1 MPEQFWSPLVHGVL
15 TCCEIY
21 IIRPKQW
28 NSFCLLMAF
37 EDVEKWTH
45 LIRGREFQTVHFFC
59 WIWCQNYAPCFIH
72 AIWISKLE
80 WPNGVA
86 PFDVLQIYNVQP
98 VAKKTETFYWE
109 SRCRQKG
116 NANSKLWL
124 PHTNTVLR
132 CKKQCHEKIFS
143 FYQNWEFNMLIFFS
157 SSFFILNYW
166 KKLLKEQMSPR
177 GKSEFKTYTHLGCHL
192 KRLFWEVRTNI
203 IKELLFIIST
213 VRIQSEWD
221 CSKLYVISG
230 LSCSKEWLVPR
241 RLKIVF

>member
-1 MPEQFWSPLVHGVL
+1 MISSVFYRNSSDLPSLHGVL

-116 NANSKLWL
+116 NSDSKLWL
-124 PHTNTVLR
+124 PHTNNVLR
-132 CKKQCHEKIFS
+132 CIKQCHKKS
-143 FYQNWEFNMLIFFS
+143 NFYQNWEFNMLIFFF
-157 SSFFILNYW
+157 SSFYTQ
-166 KKLLKEQMSPR
+166 LLK
-177 GKSEFKTYTHLGCHL
+177 H
-192 KRLFWEVRTNI
+192 
-203 IKELLFIIST
+203 FIE
-213 VRIQSEWD
+213 RQKGNPN
-221 CSKLYVISG
+221 SKLTHHLLATYKKCSEKRELIS
-230 LSCSKEWLVPR
+230 W
-241 RLKIVF
+241 

>member
-1 MPEQFWSPLVHGVL
+1 MWNVEVSTVLSDSPSLHGVR

-21 IIRPKQW
+21 IIQPKQW

-98 VAKKTETFYWE
+98 VAKKIETFYWE

-116 NANSKLWL
+116 NPDSKLWL
-124 PHTNTVLR
+124 PHTNNVLR
-132 CKKQCHEKIFS
+132 CIKQCHEKIS
-143 FYQNWEFNMLIFFS
+143 FLSKLRIQHAYLFFLLFLYSITETFYWET
-157 SSFFILNYW
+157 
-166 KKLLKEQMSPR
+166 K
-177 GKSEFKTYTHLGCHL
+177 GKSKFKTYTPQYKNCCE
-192 KRLFWEVRTNI
+192 KWDP
-203 IKELLFIIST
+203 IS
-213 VRIQSEWD
+213 W
-221 CSKLYVISG
+221 
-230 LSCSKEWLVPR
+230 
-241 RLKIVF
+241 

>member
-1 MPEQFWSPLVHGVL
+1 MWFLVLCRNSSDFPSLHGVL

-98 VAKKTETFYWE
+98 VAKKIETFYWE

-116 NANSKLWL
+116 NPNSKLWL

-132 CKKQCHEKIFS
+132 CKKQCHEKIYFLS
-143 FYQNWEFNMLIFFS
+143 KLRIQHAYLFL
-157 SSFFILNYW
+157 SSFFYTQ
-166 KKLLKEQMSPR
+166 LLKHFIERQK
-177 GKSEFKTYTHLGCHL
+177 GN
-192 KRLFWEVRTNI
+192 TN
-203 IKELLFIIST
+203 
-213 VRIQSEWD
+213 
-221 CSKLYVISG
+221 SKLTHILIATYKK
-230 LSCSKEWLVPR
+230 CSEKWELTSW
-241 RLKIVF
+241 